1 MSTLCRA
8 NWALRNV
15 RGARPSRSLCGA
27 SRAALPV
34 KDVFGGTPNT
44 ARETHALLIPFFC
57 PIHLSALLD
66 LIPTAPLE
74 IDLKYRFKGGRE
86 TSDYSPGAGWT
97 GQT

>member
-1 MSTLCRA
+1 
-8 NWALRNV
+8 
-15 RGARPSRSLCGA
+15 
-27 SRAALPV
+27 
-34 KDVFGGTPNT
+34 VFGGTPNT

-97 GQT
+97 GQTPSNWIKLNQTNMGERLKAEG